1 LSEEYE
7 DELVTSHSD
16 ENPEL
21 ESDSTGGP
29 LAAASNEGSPF
40 SDLYNTDDVEN
51 RLKYTP
57 KAGQTVVEEEIY
69 IPETD

>member
-1 LSEEYE
+1 LLQRKTKIRHPHI
-7 DELVTSHSD
+7 DD
-16 ENPEL
+16 NPEL
-21 ESDSTGGP
+21 EQEEFLNP